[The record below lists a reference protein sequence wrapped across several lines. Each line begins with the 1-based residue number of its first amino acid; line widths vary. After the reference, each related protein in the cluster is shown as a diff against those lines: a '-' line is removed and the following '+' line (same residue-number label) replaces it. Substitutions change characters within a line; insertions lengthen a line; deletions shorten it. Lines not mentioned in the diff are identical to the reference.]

1 MELKIQNYGQI
12 KDAAITLKP
21 GINLLVGGNRG
32 GKTTVLRAI
41 AAAASPSVAATPTG
55 MLKKDSSN
63 LVADGA
69 KSASITLDGVTIKYP
84 ANTAAGKRD
93 FISPSRIAMGLDD
106 WTAMSKPD
114 RVAAMRQLAPGVE
127 VSIQALIAHLDIM
140 PSEAFQALSNMG
152 SVEACHTLASQK
164 YTERVGAWKHV
175 THANFGTSILHTW
188 RPEGMADD
196 VLDEDEEQT
205 KKTIA
210 ALLVEHDTK
219 RQSRAI
225 HAKIKEMSGVGDLP
239 EETLDAL
246 KYDEQLAAPARQL
259 DDELIASAL
268 KIATLED
275 KILTAKKL
283 KQNVDDSEYVLL
295 RCKKDL
301 RDEKSRKPPP
311 IEECPGCGVDLSIF
325 GNKIVKSVT
334 LNEMG
339 PRPENITKITALGTG
354 ARQAFDAAKLA
365 QGQFI
370 TLAELEKQMADEVA
384 FFASKK
390 KAIQIQITD
399 ITNKKADQSAII
411 ARANANRKWLKD
423 NAPTGECPTEEEIF
437 GLREAIASH
446 QGTLRKIQQLATAN
460 EIKNDIL
467 FWGKVKE
474 TSGDQGLRKTAM
486 EKRLAVINEQIR
498 EVADGMFFDSVLEI
512 NIDGDLLSDGRPVA
526 LMSGA
531 ERKQTNIIMQTL
543 VAIQEKAAIILIDEA
558 GIIFDALSRQSL
570 FEMLAAKF
578 ADKIVV
584 VAIAGKSASTPA
596 DIKSLCANVF
606 NVKCGVVS

>member
-21 GINLLVGGNRG
+21 GINLLIGGNRS

-69 KSASITLDGVTIKYP
+69 KSASITLDDVTVKFP
-84 ANTAAGKRD
+84 ANTAKGNRD
-93 FISPSRIAMGLDD
+93 FISPSRIALGLDD
-106 WTAMSKPD
+106 WTAMSKSD
-114 RVAAMRQLAPGVE
+114 RVAVMRQMAPGVE
-127 VSIQALIAHLDIM
+127 VTIKNLIDHLGIVESDEHFNAI
-140 PSEAFQALSNMG
+140 SNMS
-152 SVEACHTLASQK
+152 SVEAAHALASQK
-164 YTERVGAWKHV
+164 ATERIGAWKHV
-175 THANFGTSILHTW
+175 THANFGTSVLHTW
-188 RPEGMADD
+188 RPEGLGPDD
-196 VLDEDEEQT
+196 VDEEHA

-210 ALLVEHDTK
+210 ALLVEHDAK
-219 RQSRAI
+219 RQARAI
-225 HAKIKEMSGVGDLP
+225 HVKITEMSGVGDLP

-246 KYDEQLAAPARQL
+246 KYDEQLAALARQL
-259 DDELIASAL
+259 DDELSTSAL

-283 KQNVDDSEYVLL
+283 KQNVDDAESVLL

-301 RDEKSRKPPP
+301 RDEKARKPPVV
-311 IEECPGCGVDLSIF
+311 ENCPGCGFALSIF

-339 PRPENITKITALGTG
+339 PREDQITKITALGTG

-370 TLAELEKQMADEVA
+370 TLAELEKQMADAVA
-384 FFASKK
+384 DFASRKK
-390 KAIQIQITD
+390 SIKSQITD
-399 ITNKKADQSAII
+399 ITNKKADQEAII
-411 ARANANRKWLKD
+411 ARANANRQWMKD

-437 GLREAIASH
+437 GLREAIAAH
-446 QGTLRKIQQLATAN
+446 QETLRKIQQLATAT

-486 EKRLAVINEQIR
+486 EKCLAVINEQIR